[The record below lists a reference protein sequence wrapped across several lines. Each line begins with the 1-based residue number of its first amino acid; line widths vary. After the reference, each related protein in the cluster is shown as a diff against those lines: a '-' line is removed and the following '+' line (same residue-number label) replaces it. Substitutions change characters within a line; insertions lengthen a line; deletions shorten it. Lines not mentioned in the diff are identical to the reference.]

1 MTPELVRRWP
11 LILLLAGLLVLG
23 TALGS
28 QFLGGLQ
35 PCEMCLWQRWPWDA
49 AIVIAILAIFA
60 RGRVR
65 QALLALGGVVVLAG
79 AGIAVFHAGVENH
92 WWVGLTACSMPL
104 DTAGDLTALRD
115 QLLATPLV
123 RCDEAPFRLLGLSM
137 AGFNAIASAVVGIL
151 TLVAA
156 GRTRVLP

>member
-11 LILLLAGLLVLG
+11 LILLAAGLLVLG
-23 TALGS
+23 SALGS

-60 RGRVR
+60 RGRIR
-65 QALLALGGVVVLAG
+65 QALLVLGGLAVLVG

-92 WWVGLTACSMPL
+92 WWTGLTACSMPL
-104 DTAGDLTALRD
+104 DSSGGLTSLRD

-123 RCDEAPFRLLGLSM
+123 RCDEAPFRVLGLSM
-137 AGFNAIASAVVGIL
+137 AGLNAIASAVVGIL

-156 GRTRVLP
+156 SRTRVLP

>member
-11 LILLLAGLLVLG
+11 LILLLAALLVLG

-35 PCEMCLWQRWPWDA
+35 PCEMCFWQRWPWDA
-49 AIVIAILAIFA
+49 AIVIALLAWIA
-60 RGRVR
+60 RGRAR
-65 QALLALGGVVVLAG
+65 QALLVLGGVVVLVG
-79 AGIAVFHAGVENH
+79 AGIAVFHAGVENR
-92 WWVGLTACSMPL
+92 WWTGLTACSMPL
-104 DTAGDLTALRD
+104 DSAGDLTSLRD

-137 AGFNAIASAVVGIL
+137 AGLNAIASAVVGIL

-156 GRTRVLP
+156 RRTRVLP